1 MSNAEAPK
9 GCSFLVNDVGAESIF
24 CPEKFS
30 EEQRM
35 FGATARE
42 FMEREVLP
50 HVHAM
55 EHGAFDKMVEL
66 LRKSADV
73 GLLMVDI
80 PEEYGGLGADK
91 TTSMIVTEYLAQ
103 YPAFSVSFGAHTGI
117 GTQPL
122 LFFGTPEQKE
132 KWLPRIATGEL
143 LAAYAL
149 TEPGS
154 GSDAL
159 AAKTKAVLSEDGEH
173 YILNGSKMWI
183 TNAGFADLYTVF
195 CQVDGTKFTA
205 FLVEADR
212 EGVSTGAEEHKMG
225 IKGSSTR
232 QLNLDN
238 VKVPKGNLLGEIGK
252 GHKIAFN
259 ILNIGRFK
267 LGVGVLGGAKRVLGL
282 GVKYAKERQQFG
294 QPISDFGAI
303 RSKIGESAARIYGLE
318 SMSYRVAGYMD
329 ESLGVLDT
337 SAPDY
342 IQKMMDAIEEFA
354 VEDSIMKVLGS
365 EVLSFVADEA
375 VQIHGGYGF
384 SQEYEVERWYRDSRI
399 NRIFEGTNEI
409 NRLLIPGTI
418 LKRTMKGQL
427 DLFTIIGK
435 VEADLTAGAQVVA
448 PALDAPDLAYDKF
461 LTMQAKKL
469 TVYVANQAIQKHM
482 ADLRDQQEILMDLA
496 DAIIQVYLMDSTV
509 ARTLEV
515 IKAKGDGAAELQKAA
530 TRLLVAQSYQKVK
543 EVSENLLAHLKPGE
557 KLGRHLD
564 NIDRLAPHARVDM
577 LSLRRKVADAT
588 IELEK
593 YPF

>member
-1 MSNAEAPK
+1 MSQSPQ
-9 GCSFLVNDVGAESIF
+9 GCSFLVNDVGTESIL

-42 FMEREVLP
+42 FLEREVIP
-50 HVHAM
+50 HIDAM
-55 EHGAFDKMVEL
+55 EHGDFDKMVEL
-66 LRKSADV
+66 LRKSAEV

-80 PEEYGGLGADK
+80 PKEYGGLGVDK
-91 TTSMIVTEYLAQ
+91 TTSMIVNEYLAQ
-103 YPAFSVSFGAHTGI
+103 YPSFSVSFGAHTGI

-122 LFFGTPEQKE
+122 LFFGTAEQKE
-132 KWLPRIATGEL
+132 KFLPRIATGEI

-159 AAKTKAVLSEDGEH
+159 AAKTKAILDDDGEH
-173 YILNGSKMWI
+173 YVINGTKMWI
-183 TNAGFADLYTVF
+183 TNAGFADLFTVF

-232 QLNLDN
+232 MLILDN
-238 VKVPKGNLLGEIGK
+238 VIVPKENLLGEIGR

-282 GVKYAKERQQFG
+282 GVKYAKERRQFD

-303 RSKIGESAARIYGLE
+303 KSKIGESTAKIYALE
-318 SMSYRVAGYMD
+318 SASYRVAGYMD
-329 ESLGVLDT
+329 QSLGVLDT

-365 EVLSFVADEA
+365 EVLSFVVDEA

-384 SQEYEVERWYRDSRI
+384 SQDYEVERWYRDCRI

-409 NRLLIPGTI
+409 NRMLIPGTI

-427 DLFTIIGK
+427 DLFSLIGRVESDLSSG
-435 VEADLTAGAQVVA
+435 VEAEA
-448 PALDAPDLAYDKF
+448 PSKDAPDLAFEKF

-482 ADLRDQQEILMDLA
+482 ADLREQQEILMDLA
-496 DAIIQVYLMDSTV
+496 DAIIQVYVMDSTV
-509 ARTLEV
+509 ARTLEIMQ
-515 IKAKGDGAAELQKAA
+515 IKGADKVEGQRAA
-530 TRLLVAQSYQKVK
+530 TRLVVGQAYQAVK
-543 EVSENLLAHLKPGE
+543 QIGENLLSHLKSPE
-557 KLGRHLD
+557 KVGKHLD
-564 NIDRLAPHARVDM
+564 NLDRLAPCARIDL
-577 LSLRRKVADAT
+577 LSLRRKVAEIT
-588 IELEK
+588 IDLEK